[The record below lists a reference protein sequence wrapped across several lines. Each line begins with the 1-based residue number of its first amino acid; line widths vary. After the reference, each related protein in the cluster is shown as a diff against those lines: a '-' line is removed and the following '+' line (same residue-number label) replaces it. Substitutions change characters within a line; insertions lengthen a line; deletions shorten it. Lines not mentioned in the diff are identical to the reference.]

1 MNEGRIRDKIRS
13 FISIAHDIRTPVT
26 LIKAPLSELEAQEG
40 LPEQG
45 KKTVAVAMKNVEKLM
60 GMITQLLELQIT
72 ELHAEECLKVSP
84 YDIKAYL
91 EEKMAEFHLAAMQK
105 SVGIELEVEPDIP

>member
-1 MNEGRIRDKIRS
+1 MYSACGHLINTPGSRWEKEVWILSFITLTGLRGGLSVFVYMFVQYRRHKVNEGRIRDKIRS

-45 KKTVAVAMKNVEKLM
+45 
-60 GMITQLLELQIT
+60 
-72 ELHAEECLKVSP
+72 
-84 YDIKAYL
+84 
-91 EEKMAEFHLAAMQK
+91 
-105 SVGIELEVEPDIP
+105 